1 MKIPPFIKQLA
12 KVCDHEQ
19 SRFALGGIKCEADG
33 TTAKLT
39 ATDGRIL
46 ATIHYPDDHAPL
58 DVIADTRELARA
70 PAALWKKGPP
80 PRFNG
85 KALCVG
91 QNSTPIDAIDGRF
104 PKYEDIF
111 TIHDQPDGYVAVKLD
126 AALLRKLCDLSNAMN
141 DDQHKGKGITLFV
154 KDSKSCVF
162 GTTQSEDGEHVA
174 RLAIMPLATDDEEYK
189 HAFPARPGA
198 EPAAAESGKKRKA
211 KTPAPP
217 PETLDD
223 DTIAEAVAREPEPV
237 VSACGLIECDPL

>member
-19 SRFALGGIKCEADG
+19 SRYALGGIKCEADG

-46 ATIHYPDDHAPL
+46 ATIHYPDDHEAV
-58 DVIADTRELARA
+58 DAIADTKEFARA

-91 QNSTPIDAIDGRF
+91 QDSTPVDTIDGKF
-104 PKYEDIF
+104 PRYEDIF
-111 TIHDQPDGYVAVKLD
+111 TIYNKPDGYVAVNLD

-141 DDQHKGKGITLFV
+141 DDRHKGKGITLFV
-154 KDSKSCVF
+154 KDAKSCVF
-162 GTTQSEDGEHVA
+162 GTTQSEDGKHIA
-174 RLAIMPLATDDEEYK
+174 RLAIMPLAADDEGYK

-198 EPAAAESGKKRKA
+198 EPAVAESGKKRKA
-211 KTPAPP
+211 KAPAPP

-223 DTIAEAVAREPEPV
+223 DAIAEAVSREPEPV
-237 VSACGLIECDPL
+237 SSGGGLVECDLL